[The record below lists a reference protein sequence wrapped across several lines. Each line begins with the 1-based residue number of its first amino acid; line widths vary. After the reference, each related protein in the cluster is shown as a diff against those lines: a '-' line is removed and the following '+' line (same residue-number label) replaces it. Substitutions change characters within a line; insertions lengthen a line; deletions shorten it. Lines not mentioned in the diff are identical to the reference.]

1 MCRRLALSV
10 VEVSACGRYLIRDCL
25 FWVGLFREG
34 ATEAGVGIRIRRT
47 VPVAIIGT
55 KVIIAAYPAPHFYMP
70 PKDSADGKHCHI
82 ARNNVFP
89 YCKKK
94 IAPAYGG
101 WRKETNCF
109 SFSAFQNPEFQNY
122 GEREQRKPMVP
133 LAFVGSLLPR

>member
-1 MCRRLALSV
+1 MTEGLHQMCRRLALSV

-94 IAPAYGG
+94 NRA
-101 WRKETNCF
+101 RLRRVEKRNKLLQFF
-109 SFSAFQNPEFQNY
+109 SIPE
-122 GEREQRKPMVP
+122 
-133 LAFVGSLLPR
+133 PRISELW